1 MPGVESRARVRLVA
15 EAEESST
22 PTVTDAP
29 REVFHR
35 RVIDRTSGERANM
48 ASGATFEAFF
58 EAEHRQLFR
67 SLVLITSDRQE
78 ADDVAQEAMVRIL
91 ERWDRV
97 ERMDDPRAY
106 LYRTALNLNRNRHRW
121 MTRRRS
127 RSTDSR
133 DVLPDAA
140 DAVATRVDVR
150 RALEGLTSE
159 QRIAVVLVD
168 FLGFDSEG
176 AGRVLDLNADAVRAR
191 VRRGRSA
198 LRERLTEDG

>member
-1 MPGVESRARVRLVA
+1 M
-15 EAEESST
+15 
-22 PTVTDAP
+22 
-29 REVFHR
+29 
-35 RVIDRTSGERANM
+35 IDRTSGERANM

-67 SLVLITSDRQE
+67 SLVLITGERQE

-121 MTRRRS
+121 TVRRRN

-140 DAVATRVDVR
+140 DAVATRVDVQS
-150 RALEGLTSE
+150 ALEGLTSE

-191 VRRGRSA
+191 VHRGRSA

>member
-1 MPGVESRARVRLVA
+1 
-15 EAEESST
+15 
-22 PTVTDAP
+22 
-29 REVFHR
+29 VFHH

-67 SLVLITSDRQE
+67 SLVLITGERQE

-121 MTRRRS
+121 TVRRRN

-140 DAVATRVDVR
+140 DAVATRVDVQS
-150 RALEGLTSE
+150 ALEGLTSE

-191 VRRGRSA
+191 VHRGRSA